1 MQFNSSGILFLE
13 QILRYREAC
22 EEKTAEIDSLKR
34 RLKSRE
40 LEVSHVRE
48 EETQRARMLQMAVQ
62 SPFQTVYFSCFFF
75 TCFSVS

>member
-1 MQFNSSGILFLE
+1 MQFNSSGNLFLE

-48 EETQRARMLQMAVQ
+48 EETQRARMLQMAVLNYCQNIPQ
-62 SPFQTVYFSCFFF
+62 STETS
-75 TCFSVS
+75 

>member
-1 MQFNSSGILFLE
+1 MLIYYEKFKCFTE

-22 EEKTAEIDSLKR
+22 EEKDSEIDSLKR

-48 EETQRARMLQMAVQ
+48 EESQRARMLQMAVLNYCQNIPQ
-62 SPFQTVYFSCFFF
+62 STDAS
-75 TCFSVS
+75 

>member
-48 EETQRARMLQMAVQ
+48 EETQRARMLQMAVLNYCQNIPQ
-62 SPFQTVYFSCFFF
+62 STETS
-75 TCFSVS
+75 